1 MHEVSLC
8 ESVIEIVEQY
18 AVAERCR
25 RVKKV
30 WLEVGTLAAV
40 EPDAMHFSFD
50 AVSKG
55 TVAEGA
61 ELSLIKVL
69 PEVWCAACEAEVTI
83 DQRFDACPKCGG
95 YQLHISGGDSLRVK
109 ELEVE

>member
-8 ESVIEIVEQY
+8 ESVMQIIKEY
-18 AVAERCR
+18 AATEGYQK
-25 RVKKV
+25 VKRV

-50 AVSKG
+50 VVSKD
-55 TVAEGA
+55 TIAEGA
-61 ELSLIKVL
+61 ELTMIEIS
-69 PEVWCAACEAEVTI
+69 PAAWCSGCKAEVTI
-83 DQRFDACPKCGG
+83 DQRFDACPQCGG
-95 YQLHISGGDSLRVK
+95 YQLQLSGGDVLRVK